1 MSPLVHAEL
10 MKLRTVWSTWAVL
23 LVLPLVAVI
32 SLFDAALDPV
42 EHNTS
47 VADFMDVSLAVV
59 AIAVAA
65 FAAALVGSEFRRR
78 LVGFDYLAV
87 PRRVPV
93 LAAKLIAFACVGA
106 LLGFLTILIAHV
118 VVTPIALGRDVP
130 AENVGHIAV
139 RVVAVTAATAALGAF
154 GSAIGV
160 LVPNPAIAVGAIIG
174 WQFVEGIL
182 GMAMGISDYLPIG
195 LIIAVAHLGDT
206 VALPLAFGLLLLYTA
221 IVAAVAMLVGR
232 RRDLTC

>member
-1 MSPLVHAEL
+1 ARLPQRHRRGSPHRRGAVPGRGLLPPYRRKGNHPMSPLVHAEL

-93 LAAKLIAFACVGA
+93 LAAKLIAFAC
-106 LLGFLTILIAHV
+106 
-118 VVTPIALGRDVP
+118 
-130 AENVGHIAV
+130 
-139 RVVAVTAATAALGAF
+139 
-154 GSAIGV
+154 
-160 LVPNPAIAVGAIIG
+160 
-174 WQFVEGIL
+174 
-182 GMAMGISDYLPIG
+182 
-195 LIIAVAHLGDT
+195 
-206 VALPLAFGLLLLYTA
+206 
-221 IVAAVAMLVGR
+221 
-232 RRDLTC
+232 